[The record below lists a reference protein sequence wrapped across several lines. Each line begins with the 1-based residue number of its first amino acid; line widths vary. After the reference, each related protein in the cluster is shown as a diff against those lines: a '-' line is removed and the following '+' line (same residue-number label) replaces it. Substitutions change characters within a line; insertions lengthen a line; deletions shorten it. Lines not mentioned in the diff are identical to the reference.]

1 MKYSTTEKFNGG
13 KQTLN
18 RQYWSRK
25 NSNLMRFGA
34 SQLNA
39 DFAVSFPTI
48 FKYEINKINNSS
60 QTSNIKMWSSKMNYL
75 TKTILLFAVLILMS
89 ATLFSQTGTLSGNIT
104 DQDYGDAMIGATVQ
118 IKGTK
123 LGAMTKVDG
132 SYTIKK
138 ITPGTYIVTFSYI
151 GYAKTEVKDVIIKAD
166 EVTKIDITLKT
177 ESSMSEE
184 VLITAKAVQETGA
197 ALLKDRQKSQSFS
210 DAIGSKEIS
219 RGGAG
224 DAAAAMNNVTG
235 ASVVGGKH
243 VFIRGLGDRYSNT
256 QLNGTSLP
264 SSDPDKKSVHLDLF
278 PAGMI
283 ENIVT
288 IKTATP
294 DKPGDFTGGSVD
306 IKTKSYPD
314 KFKAG
319 LSMSSTA
326 NTIVTGQDILTYNG
340 SSTDWLGYDNG
351 SRNVPDAIKNSD
363 AIPSLQDIR
372 SKKKDIDG
380 VGVAKLDD
388 LSKQFSSE
396 MAPHQTTAPM
406 NGSMSL
412 NMGDQFQLF
421 GKSLGYLASLSYGN
435 NISNYNGGQ
444 FAVYELT
451 SGAANELRSSKLI
464 NDSKSTSEVNWGA
477 LANVAYE
484 FSATDQVKFNLFY
497 NQSGES
503 VAQSLSYYDET
514 YPETDLIRSSTLK
527 YTERNIQSYQLS
539 GEHSFASIS
548 NAKVDWN
555 ISTAN
560 TLQNEP
566 DLRFFTYETDQINGS
581 DTTWKVDQ
589 NHYDLPTRYF
599 RDLSETA
606 NNAKMDIEIPLTE
619 AVGSPFKFKTGFAYQ
634 NSARS
639 FNQDRYVLEFDESKG
654 AMPFDGNVNKFVA
667 DSSGYKEWASTGN
680 FNYFGIYLQDR
691 FVPKDAYSGAQDIT
705 AFYGMVDV
713 ELIKGFRIIGGARL
727 ETTDMSITSR
737 DTTLP
742 IASINEADLL
752 PSMNAVYSLTDNQNL
767 RFAYGKTLARPTFRE
782 LADFDFFE
790 FVGGYT
796 FIGNPNLERSII
808 DNLDIRWEWFM
819 NPGEIVSISGF
830 YKDFTNPIER
840 VIVNANGNVQMKNV
854 ASAELFGLEFEARK
868 NLGFIPEFENFQ
880 LGVNLTLVQ
889 SQVDISDQEYKLIQ
903 SYDPNASRTRQLQGQ
918 SPYVL
923 NLDLA
928 YVDYESGTDVGLH
941 YNVFGERLSD
951 VSLGGTPD
959 VYEQPRNM
967 LNFTFS
973 QRLIENLN
981 IKFSARN
988 ILDARMERL
997 YRFKGQEY
1005 YNTQYDLG
1013 TNFSLGF
1020 SYTFE

>member
-1 MKYSTTEKFNGG
+1 
-13 KQTLN
+13 
-18 RQYWSRK
+18 
-25 NSNLMRFGA
+25 
-34 SQLNA
+34 
-39 DFAVSFPTI
+39 
-48 FKYEINKINNSS
+48 
-60 QTSNIKMWSSKMNYL
+60 MNYL
-75 TKTILLFAVLILMS
+75 TKIILLFGTMAIMS
-89 ATLFSQTGTLSGNIT
+89 VSLLSQTGTLSGVVT

-118 IKGTK
+118 IKDTK

-138 ITPGTYIVTFSYI
+138 ITPGIYTVTFSYI
-151 GYAKTEVKDVIIKAD
+151 GYAKTEVKDVVIKAD
-166 EVTKIDITLKT
+166 ETTKVEIALKT
-177 ESSMSEE
+177 ESSMSDE
-184 VLITAKAVQETGA
+184 VLVTAKAVQETGA
-197 ALLKDRQKSQSFS
+197 ALLKERQKSQSFS

-264 SSDPDKKSVHLDLF
+264 SADPDKKSVHLDLF
-278 PAGMI
+278 PSGMI

-314 KFKAG
+314 KFNAS

-326 NTIVTGQDILTYNG
+326 NTIVTGQDVLTYNG
-340 SSTDWLGYDNG
+340 SSTDWLGFDDG
-351 SRNVPDAIKNSD
+351 SRSVPDAVKNAD
-363 AIPSLQDIR
+363 AIPTLQDIR
-372 SKKKDIDG
+372 SKKKDTDG
-380 VGVAKLDD
+380 AGVAKLDD

-396 MAPHQTTAPM
+396 MAPHQTTAPI
-406 NGSMSL
+406 NGSMSF

-421 GKSLGYLASLSYGN
+421 GNSLGYLASLSYGN
-435 NISNYNGGQ
+435 NINNYNNGQ
-444 FAVYELT
+444 FAIYELT
-451 SGAANELRSSKLI
+451 SGEANELRSNKLI

-477 LANVAYE
+477 LANVAYD
-484 FSATDQVKFNLFY
+484 FTATDRVKFNLFY

-503 VAQSLSYYDET
+503 VAQSISYFDET
-514 YPETDLIRSSTLK
+514 YPETDLVRSSTLK

-548 NAKVDWN
+548 NAKIDWN
-555 ISTAN
+555 LSTAN

-566 DLRFFTYETDQINGS
+566 DLRFFTYETDQINGT
-581 DTTWKVDQ
+581 DTTWRVDE

-599 RDLSETA
+599 RDLTETA
-606 NNAKMDIEIPLTE
+606 NNAKFDFEIPLTE
-619 AVGSPFKFKTGFAYQ
+619 ALGTAFKFKTGFAYQ
-634 NSARS
+634 NTSRS
-639 FNQDRYVLEFDESKG
+639 FNQDRYVLEIDDNRTP
-654 AMPFDGNVNKFVA
+654 MTFDGNVNQFVA
-667 DSSGYKEWASTGN
+667 DSTGYKEWASTGN

-691 FVPKDAYSGAQDIT
+691 FVPKDAYTGAQDIT

-713 ELIKGFRIIGGARL
+713 ELVEGFRLIGGARL

-752 PSMNAVYSLTDNQNL
+752 PSMNAVYSLSENQNL

-790 FVGGYT
+790 FVGGFT

-808 DNLDIRWEWFM
+808 DNFDVRWEWFM
-819 NPGEIVSISGF
+819 NPGEIVSVSGF

-854 ASAELFGLEFEARK
+854 ASAQLFGMEFEARK
-868 NLGFIPEFENFQ
+868 NLGFIPELENF
-880 LGVNLTLVQ
+880 
-889 SQVDISDQEYKLIQ
+889 EYFHQ
-903 SYDPNASRTRQLQGQ
+903 N
-918 SPYVL
+918 
-923 NLDLA
+923 
-928 YVDYESGTDVGLH
+928 
-941 YNVFGERLSD
+941 
-951 VSLGGTPD
+951 
-959 VYEQPRNM
+959 
-967 LNFTFS
+967 
-973 QRLIENLN
+973 
-981 IKFSARN
+981 
-988 ILDARMERL
+988 
-997 YRFKGQEY
+997 
-1005 YNTQYDLG
+1005 
-1013 TNFSLGF
+1013 
-1020 SYTFE
+1020 

>member
-1 MKYSTTEKFNGG
+1 
-13 KQTLN
+13 
-18 RQYWSRK
+18 
-25 NSNLMRFGA
+25 
-34 SQLNA
+34 
-39 DFAVSFPTI
+39 
-48 FKYEINKINNSS
+48 
-60 QTSNIKMWSSKMNYL
+60 MNYL
-75 TKTILLFAVLILMS
+75 TKTILLFSVLILVS
-89 ATLFSQTGTLSGNIT
+89 SSLLSQTGTLAGVVT
-104 DQDYGDAMIGATVQ
+104 DKDYGDALIGATVQ
-118 IKGTK
+118 VKDTK

-138 ITPGTYIVTFSYI
+138 LNPGTYSVTYSYI

-166 EVTKIDITLKT
+166 EVTKIDIILKT
-177 ESSMSEE
+177 ETSLSDE
-184 VLITAKAVQETGA
+184 VLVTAKAVQETGA
-197 ALLKDRQKSQSFS
+197 ALLKERQKSQSFS

-264 SSDPDKKSVHLDLF
+264 SADPDKKSVHLDLF

-306 IKTKSYPD
+306 IRTKSYPD

-319 LSMSSTA
+319 LSLTSSA
-326 NTIVTGQDILTYNG
+326 NSIVTGQDILTYNG
-340 SSTDWLGYDNG
+340 SSTDWLGFDNG
-351 SRNVPDAIKNSD
+351 QRSVPDAILNAD
-363 AIPSLQDIR
+363 VIPSVTDIR
-372 SKKKDIDG
+372 SKKKDTDG
-380 VGVAKLDD
+380 AGVARLDD

-406 NGSMSL
+406 NGSMSV
-412 NMGDQFQLF
+412 NMGDQFQVF
-421 GKSLGYLASLSYGN
+421 GNSLGYLASLSYGN
-435 NISNYNGGQ
+435 NINNYNDGR

-451 SGAANELRSSKLI
+451 SGEANELRSSKII
-464 NDSKSTSEVNWGA
+464 NDTKSSSEVNWGT
-477 LANVAYE
+477 LANVAYD
-484 FSATDQVKFNLFY
+484 FTATDQVKFNLFY

-503 VAQSLSYYDET
+503 VAQSISYFDET
-514 YPETDLIRSSTLK
+514 YPESDLIRSSTLK

-539 GEHSFASIS
+539 GEHSFASLS
-548 NAKVDWN
+548 NAKIDWN
-555 ISTAN
+555 LSTAN

-566 DLRFFTYETDQINGS
+566 DLRFFTYEVDQITSNESGS
-581 DTTWKVDQ
+581 DTTWKVDE

-599 RDLSETA
+599 RDLTEES
-606 NNAKMDIEIPLTE
+606 NNAKLDIEIPLTE
-619 AVGSPFKFKTGFAYQ
+619 AVGTALKFKTGFAYQ
-634 NSARS
+634 NKARS
-639 FNQDRYVLEFDESKG
+639 FNQDRYVLEFDDNRNGMS
-654 AMPFDGNVNKFVA
+654 FDGNVNKFVA
-667 DSSGYKEWASTGN
+667 DSTGYREWASTGN

-691 FVPKDAYSGAQDIT
+691 FVPKDAYTGSQDIT

-713 ELIKGFRIIGGARL
+713 ELFEGMRIIGGARL
-727 ETTDMSITSR
+727 ENTDMSITSR

-742 IASINEADLL
+742 IAAINEADLL

-767 RFAYGKTLARPTFRE
+767 RIAYGKTLARPTFRE

-796 FIGNPNLERSII
+796 FIGNPNLQRSLI
-808 DNLDIRWEWFM
+808 DNFDIRWEWFM

-854 ASAELFGLEFEARK
+854 ASARLFGLELEARK
-868 NLGFIPEFENFQ
+868 NLGFISGLENFQ
-880 LGVNLTLVQ
+880 FGANLTLVE
-889 SQVDISDQEYKLIQ
+889 SQVDISDQEYQLIQ

-928 YVDYESGTDVGLH
+928 YVNYESGTDAGLH

-959 VYEQPRNM
+959 VFEQPRNM

-973 QRLIENLN
+973 QSLVDNLRL
-981 IKFSARN
+981 KFSARN

-1005 YNTQYDLG
+1005 FNTQYDLG
-1013 TNFSLGF
+1013 TTFALGF

>member
-1 MKYSTTEKFNGG
+1 
-13 KQTLN
+13 
-18 RQYWSRK
+18 
-25 NSNLMRFGA
+25 
-34 SQLNA
+34 
-39 DFAVSFPTI
+39 
-48 FKYEINKINNSS
+48 
-60 QTSNIKMWSSKMNYL
+60 MNYL
-75 TKTILLFAVLILMS
+75 TKTILLFASLMIMS
-89 ATLFSQTGTLSGNIT
+89 ASLFSQTGTLSGKIT

-118 IKGTK
+118 IKDTK
-123 LGAMTKVDG
+123 LGAMTKIDG
-132 SYTIKK
+132 SFTIKK
-138 ITPGTYIVTFSYI
+138 ITPGTYTITFSYI
-151 GYAKTEVKDVIIKAD
+151 GYAKTDVKDVIIKAD

-177 ESSMSEE
+177 ESGMSEE
-184 VLITAKAVQETGA
+184 VLVTAKAVQETGA
-197 ALLKDRQKSQSFS
+197 ALLKERQKSQSFS

-224 DAAAAMNNVTG
+224 DAGAAMNNVTG
-235 ASVVGGKH
+235 ASVVDGKH

-256 QLNGTSLP
+256 QLNGTTLP

-288 IKTATP
+288 IKTASP

-314 KFKAG
+314 KFKAY
-319 LSMSSTA
+319 LSLSTAA
-326 NTIVTGQDILTYNG
+326 NTIVTGQEILTYNG
-340 SSTDWLGYDNG
+340 SSTDWLGFDDG
-351 SRNVPDAIKNSD
+351 LRSVPDAIKNTDVITS
-363 AIPSLQDIR
+363 ATELR
-372 SKKKDIDG
+372 SKKKDIGG

-406 NGSMSL
+406 NGSMSV

-421 GKSLGYLASLSYGN
+421 GNTLGYLASLSYGN
-435 NISNYNGGQ
+435 NTNNYNNGQ

-451 SGAANELRSSKLI
+451 SGEANELRSTKLI
-464 NDSKSTSEVNWGA
+464 NDSKSTSEVNWGT
-477 LANVAYE
+477 LANIAYD

-503 VAQSLSYYDET
+503 VAQSLSYYDES
-514 YPETDLIRSSTLK
+514 YPETDLVRSSTLK

-555 ISTAN
+555 VSTAN

-581 DTTWKVDQ
+581 DTTWKVDE

-599 RDLSETA
+599 RDLSEA
-606 NNAKMDIEIPLTE
+606 SNNAKMDIEIPLTK
-619 AVGSPFKFKTGFAYQ
+619 AVGTAFKVKTGFAYQ
-634 NSARS
+634 NTNRS
-639 FNQDRYVLEFDESKG
+639 FDQNRYVLNFDDTKN
-654 AMPFDGNVNKFVA
+654 AMTFDGNVNQFVS

-691 FVPKDAYSGAQDIT
+691 FIPKDSYSGVQDIT

-713 ELIKGFRIIGGARL
+713 ELGKGFRIIGGARL

-752 PSMNAVYSLTDNQNL
+752 PSMNAVYSLTENQNL

-808 DNLDIRWEWFM
+808 DNFDVRWEWFM
-819 NPGEIVSISGF
+819 NPGEIVSVSGF

-854 ASAELFGLEFEARK
+854 ATAQLFGLEFEARK
-868 NLGFIPEFENFQ
+868 NLGFIPELENFQ
-880 LGVNLTLVQ
+880 MGVNLTLVQ

-923 NLDLA
+923 NIDLA

-941 YNVFGERLSD
+941 FNVFGERLSD

-959 VYEQPRNM
+959 VFEQPRNM

-973 QRLIENLN
+973 QRLVENLN
-981 IKFSARN
+981 LKFSARN

-1020 SYTFE
+1020 SYSFE

>member
-1 MKYSTTEKFNGG
+1 
-13 KQTLN
+13 
-18 RQYWSRK
+18 
-25 NSNLMRFGA
+25 
-34 SQLNA
+34 
-39 DFAVSFPTI
+39 
-48 FKYEINKINNSS
+48 
-60 QTSNIKMWSSKMNYL
+60 MNYL
-75 TKTILLFAVLILMS
+75 TKTILLFSVLILVS
-89 ATLFSQTGTLSGNIT
+89 SSLFSQTGTLSGVIT
-104 DQDYGDAMIGATVQ
+104 DKDYGDAMIGATVQ
-118 IKGTK
+118 VVDTK

-138 ITPGTYIVTFSYI
+138 LKPGTYSVTYSYI
-151 GYAKTEVKDVIIKAD
+151 GYAKTEVKDVVIKAD
-166 EVTKIDITLKT
+166 EETKIDIVLKT
-177 ESSMSEE
+177 ESSLSDE
-184 VLITAKAVQETGA
+184 VLVTAKSVQETGA
-197 ALLKDRQKSQSFS
+197 ALLKERQKSQSFS

-264 SSDPDKKSVHLDLF
+264 SADPDKKSVHLDLF
-278 PAGMI
+278 PSGMI

-306 IKTKSYPD
+306 IKTKSFPD
-314 KFKAG
+314 QFKAG
-319 LSMSSTA
+319 LSLTSSA
-326 NTIVTGQDILTYNG
+326 NSIVTGQDILTYNG

-351 SRNVPDAIKNSD
+351 QRSVPDAIKNAD
-363 AIPSLQDIR
+363 VIPSVTDIR
-372 SKKKDIDG
+372 SKKRDTDG
-380 VGVAKLDD
+380 SGVARLDD

-396 MAPHQTTAPM
+396 MAPHQTTAPL
-406 NGSMSL
+406 NGSMSV
-412 NMGDQFQLF
+412 NMGDQFQVF
-421 GKSLGYLASLSYGN
+421 GNSLGYLASLSYGN
-435 NISNYNGGQ
+435 NINNYNDGR

-451 SGAANELRSSKLI
+451 SGDANELRSSKII
-464 NDSKSTSEVNWGA
+464 NDSKSSSEVNWGT

-484 FSATDQVKFNLFY
+484 YTPTDQIKFNLFY

-503 VAQSLSYYDET
+503 VAQSISYFDET
-514 YPETDLIRSSTLK
+514 YPESDLIRSSTLK
-527 YTERNIQSYQLS
+527 YTEINIQSYQLS
-539 GEHSFASIS
+539 GEHSFASLS
-548 NAKVDWN
+548 NAKIDWN
-555 ISTAN
+555 LSTAN

-566 DLRFFTYETDQINGS
+566 DLRFFTYEVDQITNNESGS
-581 DTTWKVDQ
+581 DTTWKVDE
-589 NHYDLPTRYF
+589 NHYDLPTRFF
-599 RDLSETA
+599 RDLTEES
-606 NNAKMDIEIPLTE
+606 NNAKLDLEIPITD
-619 AVGSPFKFKTGFAYQ
+619 AVGTALKFKTGFAYQ
-634 NSARS
+634 NKARS
-639 FNQDRYVLEFDESKG
+639 FNQDRYVLEFDDNRNGMS
-654 AMPFDGNVNKFVA
+654 FDGNVNKFVA
-667 DSSGYKEWASTGN
+667 DSTGYREWASTGN

-691 FVPKDAYSGAQDIT
+691 FVPKDAYSGSQDIS

-713 ELIKGFRIIGGARL
+713 EVFEGFRVIGGARL
-727 ETTDMSITSR
+727 ENTDMSITSR

-742 IASINEADLL
+742 IATINEADLL
-752 PSMNAVYSLTDNQNL
+752 PSMNAVYNLSENQNL

-796 FIGNPNLERSII
+796 FIGNPNLQRSLI
-808 DNLDIRWEWFM
+808 DNFDVRWEWFM

-854 ASAELFGLEFEARK
+854 ASARLFGLELEARK
-868 NLGFIPEFENFQ
+868 NLGFISGLENFQ
-880 LGVNLTLVQ
+880 FGANLTLVE
-889 SQVDISDQEYKLIQ
+889 SQVDISDQEYQLIQ
-903 SYDPNASRTRQLQGQ
+903 SYNPNASRTRQLQGQ

-928 YVDYESGTDVGLH
+928 YVNYESGTDAGLH

-959 VYEQPRNM
+959 VFEQPRNM

-973 QRLIENLN
+973 QRLVDKLNL
-981 IKFSARN
+981 KFSARN

-1005 YNTQYDLG
+1005 FNTQYDLG
-1013 TNFSLGF
+1013 TTFALGF

>member
-1 MKYSTTEKFNGG
+1 
-13 KQTLN
+13 
-18 RQYWSRK
+18 
-25 NSNLMRFGA
+25 
-34 SQLNA
+34 
-39 DFAVSFPTI
+39 
-48 FKYEINKINNSS
+48 
-60 QTSNIKMWSSKMNYL
+60 MNYL
-75 TKTILLFAVLILMS
+75 TKIILLFGTMAVMS
-89 ATLFSQTGTLSGNIT
+89 MSLFSQTGTLSGKIT

-118 IKGTK
+118 IKDTK

-138 ITPGTYIVTFSYI
+138 ITPGIYTVTFSYI
-151 GYAKTEVKDVIIKAD
+151 GYAKTEVKDVVIKAD
-166 EVTKIDITLKT
+166 EDTKIEIILKA

-184 VLITAKAVQETGA
+184 VLVTAKAVQETGA
-197 ALLKDRQKSQSFS
+197 ALLKERQRSQSFS

-256 QLNGTSLP
+256 QMNGTTLP

-340 SSTDWLGYDNG
+340 SSTDWLGFDDG
-351 SRNVPDAIKNSD
+351 SRSVPDAIKNSD
-363 AIPSLQDIR
+363 VIPSLQDIR
-372 SKKKDIDG
+372 SKKKDTDG
-380 VGVAKLDD
+380 LGVARLDD

-406 NGSMSL
+406 NGSMSF
-412 NMGDQFQLF
+412 NMGDQFQVF
-421 GKSLGYLASLSYGN
+421 GNSLGYLASLSYGN

-451 SGAANELRSSKLI
+451 SGDANELRSTKLI
-464 NDSKSTSEVNWGA
+464 NDTKSTSEVNWGA
-477 LANVAYE
+477 LANVAYD
-484 FSATDQVKFNLFY
+484 FSPTNQVKFNLFY

-503 VAQSLSYYDET
+503 VAQSLSYFDET
-514 YPETDLIRSSTLK
+514 YLETDLIRSNTLK

-539 GEHSFASIS
+539 GEHSFANIS
-548 NAKVDWN
+548 DAKVDWN

-619 AVGSPFKFKTGFAYQ
+619 AVGTEFKFKTGFAYQ

-654 AMPFDGNVNKFVA
+654 VMPFDGDVNKFVA

-691 FVPKDAYSGAQDIT
+691 FVPKDAYTGAQDIT

-713 ELIKGFRIIGGARL
+713 ELAKGFRIIGGARL

-742 IASINEADLL
+742 VASINEADLL
-752 PSMNAVYSLTDNQNL
+752 PSVNAVYSLTGNQNL

-808 DNLDIRWEWFM
+808 DNLDIRWEWFI

-854 ASAELFGLEFEARK
+854 ASAQLFGMEFEARK
-868 NLGFIPEFENFQ
+868 NLGFIPELENFQ

-988 ILDARMERL
+988 ILDARMEKL

-1005 YNTQYDLG
+1005 FNTQYDLG

>member
-1 MKYSTTEKFNGG
+1 
-13 KQTLN
+13 
-18 RQYWSRK
+18 
-25 NSNLMRFGA
+25 
-34 SQLNA
+34 
-39 DFAVSFPTI
+39 
-48 FKYEINKINNSS
+48 
-60 QTSNIKMWSSKMNYL
+60 MNYL
-75 TKTILLFAVLILMS
+75 TKIILLFGTMAVMS
-89 ATLFSQTGTLSGNIT
+89 VSLFSQTGTLSGVVT

-118 IKGTK
+118 IKDTK

-138 ITPGTYIVTFSYI
+138 ITPGTYTVTFSYI
-151 GYAKTEVKDVIIKAD
+151 GYAKTEVQDVVIKAD
-166 EVTKIDITLKT
+166 EDTKIEIILKA
-177 ESSMSEE
+177 ESSMSDE
-184 VLITAKAVQETGA
+184 VLVTAKAVQETGA
-197 ALLKDRQKSQSFS
+197 ALLKERQKSQSFS

-256 QLNGTSLP
+256 QMNGTTLP

-278 PAGMI
+278 PSGMI

-326 NTIVTGQDILTYNG
+326 NTIVTGQEVLTYNG
-340 SSTDWLGYDNG
+340 SSTDWLGFDDG
-351 SRNVPDAIKNSD
+351 SRSVPDAIKNSD
-363 AIPSLQDIR
+363 VIPSLQDIR
-372 SKKKDIDG
+372 SKKKDTDG
-380 VGVAKLDD
+380 LGVARLDD

-406 NGSMSL
+406 NGSMSF
-412 NMGDQFQLF
+412 NMGDQFQVF

-435 NISNYNGGQ
+435 NINNYNNGQ
-444 FAVYELT
+444 FAIYELT
-451 SGAANELRSSKLI
+451 SGAANELRSTKLI

-477 LANVAYE
+477 LANVAYD
-484 FSATDQVKFNLFY
+484 FSETDQVKFNLFY

-503 VAQSLSYYDET
+503 VAQSLSYFDET
-514 YPETDLIRSSTLK
+514 YLETDLIRSNSLK

-539 GEHSFASIS
+539 GAHSFASIS
-548 NAKVDWN
+548 DAKIDWN

-599 RDLSETA
+599 RDLSETS
-606 NNAKMDIEIPLTE
+606 NNAKMDIEIPFTE
-619 AVGSPFKFKTGFAYQ
+619 AVGTEFKFKTGFAYQ

-654 AMPFDGNVNKFVA
+654 VMPFDGDVNKFVA

-713 ELIKGFRIIGGARL
+713 ELTKGFRIIGGARL

-742 IASINEADLL
+742 VASINEADLL
-752 PSMNAVYSLTDNQNL
+752 PSMNAVYSLTENQNL

-808 DNLDIRWEWFM
+808 DNLDIRWEWFL

-854 ASAELFGLEFEARK
+854 ASAQLFGMEFEARK
-868 NLGFIPEFENFQ
+868 NLGFIPELENFQ

-928 YVDYESGTDVGLH
+928 YVNYESGTDVGLH

-1005 YNTQYDLG
+1005 FNTQYDLG

>member
-1 MKYSTTEKFNGG
+1 
-13 KQTLN
+13 
-18 RQYWSRK
+18 
-25 NSNLMRFGA
+25 
-34 SQLNA
+34 
-39 DFAVSFPTI
+39 
-48 FKYEINKINNSS
+48 
-60 QTSNIKMWSSKMNYL
+60 MNYL
-75 TKTILLFAVLILMS
+75 TKTILLFSVLILVS
-89 ATLFSQTGTLSGNIT
+89 SSLFSQTGTLSGVIT
-104 DQDYGDAMIGATVQ
+104 DKDYGDAMIGATVQ
-118 IKGTK
+118 VVDTK

-138 ITPGTYIVTFSYI
+138 LKPGTYSVTYSYI
-151 GYAKTEVKDVIIKAD
+151 GYAKTEVKDVVIKAD
-166 EVTKIDITLKT
+166 EETKIDIVLKT
-177 ESSMSEE
+177 ESSLSDE
-184 VLITAKAVQETGA
+184 VLVTAKSVQETGA
-197 ALLKDRQKSQSFS
+197 ALLKERQKSQSFS

-264 SSDPDKKSVHLDLF
+264 SADPDKKSVHLDLF
-278 PAGMI
+278 PSGMI

-306 IKTKSYPD
+306 IKTKSFPD
-314 KFKAG
+314 QFKAG
-319 LSMSSTA
+319 LSLTSSA
-326 NTIVTGQDILTYNG
+326 NSIVTGQDILTYNG

-351 SRNVPDAIKNSD
+351 QRSVPDAIKNAD
-363 AIPSLQDIR
+363 VIPSVTDIR
-372 SKKKDIDG
+372 SKKRDTDG
-380 VGVAKLDD
+380 SGVARLDD

-396 MAPHQTTAPM
+396 MAPHQTTAPL
-406 NGSMSL
+406 NGSMSV
-412 NMGDQFQLF
+412 NMGDQFQVF
-421 GKSLGYLASLSYGN
+421 GNSLGYLASLSYGN
-435 NISNYNGGQ
+435 NINNYNDGR

-451 SGAANELRSSKLI
+451 SGDANELRSSKII
-464 NDSKSTSEVNWGA
+464 NDSKSSSEVNWGT

-484 FSATDQVKFNLFY
+484 FTPTDQIKFNLFY

-503 VAQSLSYYDET
+503 VAQSISYFDET
-514 YPETDLIRSSTLK
+514 YPESDLIRSSTLK

-539 GEHSFASIS
+539 GEHSFASLS
-548 NAKVDWN
+548 NAKIDWN
-555 ISTAN
+555 LSTAN

-566 DLRFFTYETDQINGS
+566 DLRFFTYEVDQITNNESGS
-581 DTTWKVDQ
+581 DTTWKVDE
-589 NHYDLPTRYF
+589 NHYDLPTRFF
-599 RDLSETA
+599 RDLTEES
-606 NNAKMDIEIPLTE
+606 NNAKLDLEIPITD
-619 AVGSPFKFKTGFAYQ
+619 AVGTALKFKTGFAYQ
-634 NSARS
+634 NKARS
-639 FNQDRYVLEFDESKG
+639 FNQDRYVLEFDDNRNGMS
-654 AMPFDGNVNKFVA
+654 FDGNVNKFVA
-667 DSSGYKEWASTGN
+667 DSTGYREWASTGN

-691 FVPKDAYSGAQDIT
+691 FVPKDAYSGSQDIS

-713 ELIKGFRIIGGARL
+713 EVFEGFRVIGGARL
-727 ETTDMSITSR
+727 ENTDMSITSR

-742 IASINEADLL
+742 IATINEADLL
-752 PSMNAVYSLTDNQNL
+752 PSMNAVYNLSENQNL

-796 FIGNPNLERSII
+796 FIGNPNLQRSLI
-808 DNLDIRWEWFM
+808 DNFDVRWEWFM

-854 ASAELFGLEFEARK
+854 ASARLFGLELEARK
-868 NLGFIPEFENFQ
+868 NLGFISGLENFQ
-880 LGVNLTLVQ
+880 FGANLTLVE
-889 SQVDISDQEYKLIQ
+889 SQVDISDQEYQLIQ
-903 SYDPNASRTRQLQGQ
+903 SYNPNASRTRQLQGQ

-928 YVDYESGTDVGLH
+928 YVNYESGTDAGLH

-959 VYEQPRNM
+959 VFEQPRNM

-973 QRLIENLN
+973 QRLVDKLNL
-981 IKFSARN
+981 KFSARN

-1005 YNTQYDLG
+1005 FNTQYDLG
-1013 TNFSLGF
+1013 TTFALGF